1 MGFREYIWRHMI
13 RRDFVSWWLRPSFL
27 QPWGKPSQ
35 TLFAGPWVGEF
46 GWELMHWQGFLRK
59 LAPRYRKVV
68 VSCRAGQEA
77 LYADFAHEFVL
88 HDVRGTADCNRLLQ
102 VDNPQELERVLALVP
117 AGADLLRPL
126 GAQPHSRQIFRKFGT
141 SRQELSTDILIH
153 PRGRG
158 HGSDRNWSRGNWES
172 LLELLAPLGLKVGC
186 IGLSSATQSLS
197 GDFLEL
203 RDRPLSETLDVMA
216 STRLVVG
223 PSSGPMHLASLC
235 GTPHLVWTDK
245 TRYAR
250 GLTNRTK
257 YERTWNPHGAHALVL
272 EEWGFQPPPLEVA
285 REIAKFLGK
294 ALP

>member
-1 MGFREYIWRHMI
+1 MI

-27 QPWGKPSQ
+27 QPWGRPSH

-59 LAPRYRKVV
+59 LAPRYSKVV
-68 VSCRAGQEA
+68 VSCRPGQEA
-77 LYADFAHEFVL
+77 LYADFADEFVL
-88 HDVRGTADCNRLLQ
+88 HDIRGTADCNRLLR
-102 VDNPQELERVLALVP
+102 VDNPEELDRVLSLVP

-126 GAQPHSRQIFRKFGT
+126 GAQPHARQVFRKFGT
-141 SRQELSTDILIH
+141 RRDEVATDILIH

-158 HGSDRNWSRGNWES
+158 HGSDRNWSKENWER
-172 LLELLAPLGLKVGC
+172 LLELLSPLGLRIGC
-186 IGLSSATQSLS
+186 IGLSSATQALS

-203 RDRPLSETLDVMA
+203 RDRPLSETLDVLA

-235 GTPHLVWTDK
+235 GTAHLVWTDR

-250 GLTNRTK
+250 GLTNRVK
-257 YERTWNPHGAHALVL
+257 YERTWNPFAARALVL
-272 EEWGFQPPPLEVA
+272 EEWGFQPPPEAVA
-285 REIAKFLGK
+285 REITSFLGK
-294 ALP
+294 ERP